1 MSVAFICRTCGKQ
14 IDRLHA
20 KNLFADKGD
29 EILKKIQ
36 ALTGIWLT
44 DELDMP
50 GKICAY
56 CLLDLEHAIAFRER
70 CIKTN
75 TMLMRQNLERKQID
89 KKTSCPFVNDSD
101 PLSNDKSGL
110 IELEAGEELN
120 CDATGS
126 AYAQR
131 SPQIPPR
138 ISRASIPK
146 AVPDIHCKITSHIPA
161 RKYFCRQCGMYFDD
175 KSNLSRHRQRHLNE
189 TTYEENMFQT
199 AFDLAETVFDNEQS
213 SLPIVPASHNSY
225 RGLQSSSQTHETI
238 KPSKA
243 KKSGASGS
251 QEESSPNKR
260 IRRLGNYFCDQC
272 GRHFNDK
279 ANLNR
284 HLQRHMG
291 VKKFECP
298 ECGHKDYTQHLI
310 NLHQRIQHQG
320 EKPYACKYCGE
331 RFANSMARL
340 RHQRS
345 HMEYLE
351 SSAEA
356 PAFTCKLCNKSFRK
370 KSILD
375 THAVVHTGEQP
386 FCCDIC
392 NVYFNRKS
400 SLRAHYRSKFHQTN
414 ATLKLDKTGVESD

>member
-1 MSVAFICRTCGKQ
+1 
-14 IDRLHA
+14 
-20 KNLFADKGD
+20 
-29 EILKKIQ
+29 
-36 ALTGIWLT
+36 
-44 DELDMP
+44 MP
-50 GKICAY
+50 GMICAY
-56 CLLDLEHAIAFRER
+56 CLLDLKHAIAFRER

-75 TMLMRQNLERKQID
+75 TVLMRKNLEQKQTNHKSI
-89 KKTSCPFVNDSD
+89 CPFVLEHSSKSNDSD
-101 PLSNDKSGL
+101 PLSNDNSGL
-110 IELEAGEELN
+110 IELEDGEELN
-120 CDATGS
+120 CDETGS
-126 AYAQR
+126 AFTQK
-131 SPQIPPR
+131 SHKVPQMPPR
-138 ISRASIPK
+138 ISRVSCPLRICSSEDK
-146 AVPDIHCKITSHIPA
+146 KSVPDIHPKITSHIQP
-161 RKYFCRQCGMYFDD
+161 RRYFCRQCGMNFDD
-175 KSNLSRHRQRHLNE
+175 KSNFSRHRQRHLND
-189 TTYEENMFQT
+189 TTDEENIFQT

-213 SLPIVPASHNSY
+213 LPFVPNTHNSY
-225 RGLQSSSQTHETI
+225 RGLQSSIQTNETI

-243 KKSGASGS
+243 KKNRVSEI
-251 QEESSPNKR
+251 QEESSPSSSASHSPNKR

-291 VKKFECP
+291 VKQFECQ

-351 SSAEA
+351 SSAEV

-414 ATLKLDKTGVESD
+414 ATQKLDKTGVDSE

>member
-1 MSVAFICRTCGKQ
+1 
-14 IDRLHA
+14 
-20 KNLFADKGD
+20 
-29 EILKKIQ
+29 
-36 ALTGIWLT
+36 
-44 DELDMP
+44 MP

-75 TMLMRQNLERKQID
+75 IMLMRQNLEKKQ
-89 KKTSCPFVNDSD
+89 TSNKSICPFVNDND

-110 IELEAGEELN
+110 IELEDG

-126 AYAQR
+126 AYSQS
-131 SPQIPPR
+131 SPQMPPR

-146 AVPDIHCKITSHIPA
+146 SVPDLQYKITSHIPS
-161 RKYFCRQCGMYFDD
+161 RRYFCRQCGMYFDD
-175 KSNLSRHRQRHLNE
+175 KSNFSRHRQRHLDE
-189 TTYEENMFQT
+189 TTDEENMLQT

-213 SLPIVPASHNSY
+213 TLPNVPATHNSY
-225 RGLQSSSQTHETI
+225 RGLQSSSQTNETI

-243 KKSGASGS
+243 KKTRKS
-251 QEESSPNKR
+251 ESSPSSSASRAPNKR

-340 RHQRS
+340 RHQR
-345 HMEYLE
+345 
-351 SSAEA
+351 
-356 PAFTCKLCNKSFRK
+356 
-370 KSILD
+370 
-375 THAVVHTGEQP
+375 
-386 FCCDIC
+386 
-392 NVYFNRKS
+392 
-400 SLRAHYRSKFHQTN
+400 
-414 ATLKLDKTGVESD
+414 